1 MVRIHADGEYGCGGV
16 AGENIKMQMNKYDS
30 FDMEQTSIEEIAV
43 HQSEIGKTKIEE
55 RIFTIRG
62 KQVILDRDLAQLYQV
77 EVSQMNRQVKR
88 NIERFP
94 EDFMFQLS
102 KTEWDG
108 LKCQNGISN
117 SRGGDRSLPYA
128 FTEHGISMLAG
139 LLRSTIAIE
148 ANIRIIR
155 AFVSLRKAFKD
166 NEMILHRIE
175 RIEYRQ
181 STSEFRIEELF
192 SKIRN
197 PIEDKPKQGI
207 FFDGQIYD
215 AYAFVAD
222 LVRSAKER
230 IVLIDNYI
238 DDTVLTMMSKR
249 AAGVEA
255 VIYTGKISKQ
265 LRLDIDKHN
274 AQYPPVEVRTFS
286 KAHDRFL
293 IIDDAVYLVGASIK
307 DLGKKWFGFTLM
319 ENTEAEELVGRI

>member
-1 MVRIHADGEYGCGGV
+1 MVRVYVDGEYGGGGV

-62 KQVILDRDLAQLYQV
+62 RQVMIDRDLAQLYGV
-77 EVSQMNRQVKR
+77 ETKVLNQAVKR

-94 EDFMFQLS
+94 ASFMFRLEHEEFLELVTICDRF
-102 KTEWDG
+102 KN
-108 LKCQNGISN
+108 LKHSSN
-117 SRGGDRSLPYA
+117 MPHA
-128 FTEHGISMLAG
+128 FTEQGVAMLASV
-139 LLRSTIAIE
+139 LRSQTAVSVS
-148 ANIRIIR
+148 IRIMES
-155 AFVSLRKAFKD
+155 FV
-166 NEMILHRIE
+166 
-175 RIEYRQ
+175 
-181 STSEFRIEELF
+181 
-192 SKIRN
+192 KIRQFLMKNSYMFQKMNILERRLAETESKVGSIMKIIDNN
-197 PIEDKPKQGI
+197 PHIPQQGI

-222 LVRSAKER
+222 LVRKASRR

-238 DDTVLTMMSKR
+238 DDTVLTMLSKR

-319 ENTEAEELVGRI
+319 ENTEAEELLGRI